1 MTPRTGRPGDPAHVG
16 RAAVAPDGEVLPELV
31 ATGVAAA
38 DALLATAA
46 GQQQARRVA
55 ARLTAN
61 AVAARGHLPAG
72 LAPPGHRDGR
82 CTLLAAHGATDSP
95 DRAAAVT
102 AAAITTTQCDEGLR
116 EARGHPGLHAYAA
129 ALAATEDADGDLR
142 TLLRALAVGWEVGAR
157 LGLLLGPL
165 RDGVHPHGG
174 WGTAA
179 AAAAAGVAA
188 GLDTAGLADAV
199 NLALTVALA
208 GPDESTRRGAPAHHL
223 LPALGTAAGLT
234 VAYLVRD
241 GFPATGPA
249 AAHLGRTAHQGPPT
263 PVAVDA
269 ALATRPLLPDA
280 YFKPVGVCA
289 HALTSWTAARSLAR
303 DVPGADVATVT
314 VHTYAGAAL
323 LAERFPANR
332 LARQFSIPWA
342 VACGLLG
349 LDPGVA
355 DGRTETVR
363 HAEAAR
369 IAARVTVRH
378 DPGLDDGYPYGR
390 PAVVE
395 LRDRAGRCHT
405 ARARFHPGDRE
416 APLSA
421 DELAAVDAALL
432 RTAGPPTGATEL
444 LRALAQAPGSVSL
457 RHLTAPVR
465 GEAPSPTGGPGPT
478 PAAPGTSRRKDTAS
492 W

>member
-1 MTPRTGRPGDPAHVG
+1 MTSRGVRPAGPNAMVSD
-16 RAAVAPDGEVLPELV
+16 DDVLSPLV
-31 ATGVAAA
+31 AVGVAAA
-38 DALLATAA
+38 DALLATIP
-46 GQQQARRVA
+46 GQRQVRSVA
-55 ARLTAN
+55 ARLTGN

-72 LAPPGHRDGR
+72 LAPPGHRAGR
-82 CTLLAAHGATDSP
+82 CTLLATAGATDTP
-95 DRAAAVT
+95 ERAAAAT

-116 EARGHPGLHAYAA
+116 ESRGHPGLHAYAA
-129 ALAATEDADGDLR
+129 GLAAAENADGDLR

-157 LGLLLGPL
+157 LGLLLGPP
-165 RDGVHPHGG
+165 RTGVHPHGG

-188 GLDTAGLADAV
+188 GLDTAGLTDAV

-208 GPDESTRRGAPAHHL
+208 GPDDSTRRGSSAHHL
-223 LPALGTAAGLT
+223 LPALGAATGLT

-249 AAHLGRTAHQGPPT
+249 VAHFRRTAHLGPST
-263 PVAVDA
+263 PAAVDA
-269 ALATRPLLPDA
+269 ALTTRPLLPDA

-303 DVPGADVATVT
+303 DVAGVDVASVT

-323 LAERFPANR
+323 LDERFPGSR

-349 LDPGVA
+349 LDPGAA
-355 DGRTETVR
+355 DGPGEARR
-363 HAEAAR
+363 HTEAAR
-369 IAARVTVRH
+369 IAERVVVRH
-378 DPGLDDGYPYGR
+378 DPGLDDGYPHGR

-395 LRDRAGRCHT
+395 LHDRAGRRHT

-416 APLSA
+416 TPLSS
-421 DELAAVDAALL
+421 DELAAVNAGLL
-432 RTAGPPTGATEL
+432 RAAGSPAGAADV
-444 LRALAQAPGSVSL
+444 LRALAQAPGSLPL
-457 RHLTAPVR
+457 RHLTAPMR
-465 GEAPSPTGGPGPT
+465 GEAPSPTGGPG
-478 PAAPGTSRRKDTAS
+478 AHPGRAGHPRRKDTAS